1 MAILANQKVLTLD
14 YWKPA
19 SKLRVGDYIFN
30 KDGQIVQVK
39 LIQEYRAQTCY
50 EVLFNDYLTAAG
62 DDKLGFLVET
72 PKYRQRICEYQGK
85 KKFRRPLKF
94 VSVDKLVDTNLKN
107 HANRLIYSVPT
118 TKPLSLPRQDLPVE
132 PFIFGFWFFN
142 RRANRSMAA
151 PRGTF
156 KFVEQKFKDAGY
168 KLVIGKKINTGER
181 EFVVSPSIESQLAPN
196 IPAKIPENYLLASA
210 EQRTELLCGILYAK
224 SRQYSKAK
232 DQFRFTSINYG
243 LMLQVQG
250 LVESLGHKTKVQF
263 DDTYRHY
270 TISFKSRTKLVE
282 NQVSPPIKVHQA
294 RRYITKITPI
304 AAQMCVHIETTGQ
317 DNSFLV
323 GEGFISCH

>member
-1 MAILANQKVLTLD
+1 MAILANEKVLTLD

-19 SKLRVGDYIFN
+19 SKLQVGDYIFN
-30 KDGQIVQVK
+30 KDGEIVQVK
-39 LIQEYRAQTCY
+39 SVQEYRAQTCY
-50 EVLFNDYLTAAG
+50 EVLFNDHLTAAG

-72 PKYRQRICEYQGK
+72 PKYRIRTCEYKGK
-85 KKFRRPLKF
+85 QKFRRPLKF
-94 VSVDKLVDTNLKN
+94 MSVDKLVNANLKN
-107 HANRLIYSVPT
+107 NRNRLLYSIPT
-118 TKPLSLPRQDLPVE
+118 TKPLSFPRQDLPVE
-132 PFIFGFWFFN
+132 PFVFGFWFFN

-151 PRGTF
+151 PKGTF

-168 KLVIGKKINTGER
+168 KLTIGKKINTGER

-196 IPAKIPENYLLASA
+196 IPTKIPANYLLSSA
-210 EQRTELLCGILYAK
+210 EQRTELLRGILYAK
-224 SRQYSKAK
+224 SRQYSKTK
-232 DQFRFTSINYG
+232 DQFRFTAINYTTI
-243 LMLQVQG
+243 LQVQG
-250 LVESLGHKTKVQF
+250 LVESLGHRTTIYK
-263 DDTYRHY
+263 DETYGYY
-270 TISFKSRTKLVE
+270 TIFFRSRTQLVE